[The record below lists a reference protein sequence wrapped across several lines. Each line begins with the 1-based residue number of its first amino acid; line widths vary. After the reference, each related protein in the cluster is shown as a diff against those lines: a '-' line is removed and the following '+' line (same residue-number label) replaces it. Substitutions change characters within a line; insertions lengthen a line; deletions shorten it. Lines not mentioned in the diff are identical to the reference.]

1 MKTPF
6 SDEFFK
12 KLTLALK
19 EADITAGKLS
29 EEIGKPARFIEIA
42 KRSGTIPELPVLM
55 DICTKLGKDI
65 HYFTNQESK
74 EKKGLSSDIIF
85 PSSYDAFANVL
96 PDQELSD
103 YLKNVYPIKIEFF
116 LSGAR
121 KCIKFYKDFVFTR
134 LYEKIIEAPE
144 DPRKIEI
151 IVHYPKIYAVED
163 VLSEKEY
170 SIDEE
175 VNNQL
180 EEFYAEFYHDYSLF
194 QKRLFHKYGLRFISK
209 IKYVLN
215 QIQLDYSE
223 WDKMEC
229 GLIINDYAYLTNQ
242 NNYII
247 TRQILNSEFLSM
259 LNSKYENNIE
269 KPADTDKSQQKQIK
283 DIITTFENYHQG
295 EISVSDLMKY
305 LTNDENKKIIRELT
319 SHLLIVGMPGTGKST
334 SIGIIKHMF
343 FDTET
348 EIEHSDDYINYKFFD
363 DQNTLGKNDTRTCF
377 KKKNKGN
384 NLLYWKIREQLV
396 LSTIYKAVGK
406 NALLDL
412 GAKEVNYDSVLFTL
426 MDQKYTIV
434 NLVLADNDK
443 EQELDYYK
451 KTYYQYLLDDK
462 TRKNKI
468 VNKADRS
475 NLYNNAIDENGNLNL
490 ESDHFRKF
498 IFDLCDKRLSRYQKR
513 SNFTVCRTENDSPE
527 TVIFKIIYKLC
538 LLKNK
543 F

>member
-29 EEIGKPARFIEIA
+29 EEIGKPTRFIEIA

-65 HYFTNQESK
+65 HYFTNQES
-74 EKKGLSSDIIF
+74 EDKKGLSSDIIF

-116 LSGAR
+116 LSGSK
-121 KCIKFYKDFVFTR
+121 KCMKFYKDFVFTR
-134 LYEKIIEAPE
+134 LYEKIIEQPE
-144 DPRKIEI
+144 DSRKIEI
-151 IVHYPKIYAVED
+151 NVHYPKIYEVED
-163 VLSEKEY
+163 VLSENEY
-170 SIDEE
+170 KIDEE
-175 VNNQL
+175 INNQL
-180 EEFYAEFYHDYSLF
+180 DEFYNEFYHDYSLF
-194 QKRLFHKYGLRFISK
+194 QKKLFHKYGLRFISK
-209 IKYVLN
+209 IKFVLN

-229 GLIINDYAYLTNQ
+229 GVIVNDYAYLTSQ

-247 TRQILNSEFLSM
+247 TRQILNSEYLSK
-259 LNSKYENNIE
+259 LNSVYEINIE
-269 KPADTDKSQQKQIK
+269 KLENTDKSQQKQIK
-283 DIITTFENYHQG
+283 DIITTFESYHRG

-319 SHLLIVGMPGTGKST
+319 SRLLIVGMPGTGKT
-334 SIGIIKHMF
+334 TIVETIRKMF
-343 FDTET
+343 FDNET
-348 EIEHSDDYINYKFFD
+348 EIEQSDTYINYQFFD
-363 DQNTLGKNDTRTCF
+363 DKNTLGKNDTRTCF
-377 KKKNKGN
+377 KNKNKGN
-384 NLLYWKIREQLV
+384 NLLYWQIRENLV
-396 LSTIYKAVGK
+396 LSTIYKAIGK

-443 EQELDYYK
+443 EQEPDYYK
-451 KTYYQYLLDDK
+451 KTYYQYLLKDK
-462 TRKNKI
+462 TRKEKI
-468 VNKADRS
+468 VNKTDRS
-475 NLYNNAIDENGNLNL
+475 NLYNNAIDEDGNLNL
-490 ESDHFRKF
+490 ESSYFKNF

-513 SNFTVCRTENDSPE
+513 SNFTVYRTESDSAE

-538 LLKNK
+538 LLKK
-543 F
+543 